1 MKMGE
6 MILDFI
12 SSNRLQIYRKRY
24 YTENGK
30 RIHPQAGRS
39 RPQVGVKLK
48 KKSFEGP
55 KLEKITKFKVKF

>member
-1 MKMGE
+1 MKIGE

-30 RIHPQAGRS
+30 RIHPQAGAEPA
-39 RPQVGVKLK
+39 PQVGVKLK
-48 KKSFEGP
+48 KKSFGG
-55 KLEKITKFKVKF
+55 